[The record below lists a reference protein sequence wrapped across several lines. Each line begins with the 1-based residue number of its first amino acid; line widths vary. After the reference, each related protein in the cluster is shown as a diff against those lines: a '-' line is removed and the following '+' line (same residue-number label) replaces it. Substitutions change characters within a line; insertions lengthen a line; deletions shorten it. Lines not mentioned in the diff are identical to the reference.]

1 MPTIELDERTVERLD
16 DLKLGDESYDEL
28 VNELV
33 NIYRAQEM
41 TLSYGGDRVP

>member
-33 NIYRAQEM
+33 NIYQAQEM
-41 TLSYGGDRVP
+41 TLSSGGDRVP